1 MNGRSSGVPTGGA
14 ASGSGDRPSPLGK
27 CVQFAYVT
35 SDLVQAK
42 AMFQNV
48 YGVENWLDIA
58 SIGNRETI
66 VIEGRDGRSIEI
78 RAAIAYVGDV
88 QFELIEPIN
97 DPARIYLDY
106 LRNDGSFEMCPHHLG
121 FRQERPDQV
130 RALEARLGADHAI
143 PLATDSDRT
152 PVFYADA
159 RARLGHHLEYFSLP
173 EDFDRLIPRN

>member
-1 MNGRSSGVPTGGA
+1 MSGRNADAPAATGA
-14 ASGSGDRPSPLGK
+14 GDEAPVLSK

-35 SDLVQAK
+35 SDLGQAK
-42 AMFQNV
+42 AMFQNIF
-48 YGVENWLDIA
+48 GVERWLDIA
-58 SIGNRETI
+58 SIGDRETM
-66 VIEGRDGRSIEI
+66 VIEGRDGTRIEI

-88 QFELIEPIN
+88 QFELIEPIS

-130 RALEARLGADHAI
+130 RALEARLAVDHAI